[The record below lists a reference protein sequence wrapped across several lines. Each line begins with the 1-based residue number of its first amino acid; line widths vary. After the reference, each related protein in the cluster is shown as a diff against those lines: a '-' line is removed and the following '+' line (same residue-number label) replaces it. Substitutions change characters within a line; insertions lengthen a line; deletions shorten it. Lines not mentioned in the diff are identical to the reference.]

1 MSIIITIM
9 LTSSGNMPEVSLSD
23 FIFPFAVSEQ
33 DIARRGNYSTY
44 YQTATTLYYR
54 YQVLV
59 DCPKIRWKK
68 YMYVIYCICFYRFL
82 LVLYK
87 KMKQKQQR

>member
-33 DIARRGNYSTY
+33 DITRHGNIRH
-44 YQTATTLYYR
+44 TTRQQQHYNIDNKYLLIVPR
-54 YQVLV
+54 YGGKNTCMSFTV
-59 DCPKIRWKK
+59 
-68 YMYVIYCICFYRFL
+68 YVFTGSSRYCTKR
-82 LVLYK
+82 
-87 KMKQKQQR
+87 